1 MSQDPKPAPAP
12 DTTAPTS
19 MPPCFLGLNHLKL
32 ASHDIRTLQSFY
44 TTVLP
49 FTYLPHYDH
58 YRADGSV
65 FAVMF
70 RHEPSGTLV
79 EARQNSAQ
87 AAAQAGWD
95 PVTWGST
102 PGPTWRSGRA
112 GSM

>member
-1 MSQDPKPAPAP
+1 MPQETTPAAPAP
-12 DTTAPTS
+12 APTS
-19 MPPCFLGLNHLKL
+19 MPRSFLGLNHLKL
-32 ASHDIRTLQSFY
+32 ASHDIRATQSFY

-58 YRADGSV
+58 PRADGSV

-79 EARQNSAQ
+79 EARQNPQQ
-87 AAAQAGWD
+87 AAAHVGWD

-102 PGPTWRSGRA
+102 PGPTSRRGRA
-112 GSM
+112 GST